1 MGLGSKLE
9 IVGVNLICCIGL
21 KSILSFY
28 FSENF
33 LILPKPLA
41 QIGTASFNFFSLK
54 KLKIEW
60 IAGLSSKKT
69 KREGNIKG
77 GFRKKTFIFAVD
89 FETFGIFFI

>member
-9 IVGVNLICCIGL
+9 IVGVNLVCCIGL

-28 FSENF
+28 FSENLLTIRKF
-33 LILPKPLA
+33 VA
-41 QIGTASFNFFSLK
+41 QIATASFNFFSLK

-69 KREGNIKG
+69 KREGNI
-77 GFRKKTFIFAVD
+77 
-89 FETFGIFFI
+89 